1 MSIETKFL
9 IGLFLLM
16 FIGSFMA
23 SLYDPSGACGGTS
36 VSDVNDK
43 FMQIGNSFENFNL
56 KSIGAVIYSGGS
68 FLITLVS
75 CIGAMIFWDFCF
87 FNDYGWLRSIL
98 IAINCAIFVKILF
111 DLWRAAKPF
120 GG

>member
-9 IGLFLLM
+9 IGLFMLM

-23 SLYDPSGACGGTS
+23 SLYDPSGACSGTT
-36 VSDVNDK
+36 VSEVGDK
-43 FMQIGNSFENFNL
+43 FMAIGNSFDNITL
-56 KSIGAVIYSGGS
+56 KSIVTVTLSVGS
-68 FLITLVS
+68 FLLTLVS
-75 CIGAMIFWDFCF
+75 CIGSMIFWDFCF
-87 FNDYGWLRSIL
+87 FNEFEWLRVIL
-98 IAINCAIFVKILF
+98 ISINCALFVKILF